1 MIHDHL
7 SFAAKTHACTR
18 PQRCTEHINTVQY
31 ACCLKGLFYTVFFLF
46 KNTVSIVV

>member
-7 SFAAKTHACTR
+7 SFDAKTHACTR
-18 PQRCTEHINTVQY
+18 PQRCTEHVNTVQY
-31 ACCLKGLFYTVFFLF
+31 ACCLKWLFCTVPLNK